1 MGGLIYQLKSVW
13 KDKFCIMSF
22 LLPVIV
28 ALALRLIG
36 GIDLS
41 SVTEFHFGVL
51 EGELSE
57 RTLSWLEGYGS
68 VTVYETQEK
77 LSAAVN
83 DPATNLIG
91 VEAGTAGIETMVFTI
106 KNSPYM
112 ISAGASAPA
121 PVPELFCFR
130 ICFCELSHDNETAG
144 AARRTGGKGHHLIT
158 GSHRD
163 IRFYHGPVLHS

>member
-1 MGGLIYQLKSVW
+1 MHFVKKRERRGDDGRTHYQLKSVW

-68 VTVYETQEK
+68 V
-77 LSAAVN
+77 N
-83 DPATNLIG
+83 CI
-91 VEAGTAGIETMVFTI
+91 
-106 KNSPYM
+106 
-112 ISAGASAPA
+112 
-121 PVPELFCFR
+121 
-130 ICFCELSHDNETAG
+130 
-144 AARRTGGKGHHLIT
+144 
-158 GSHRD
+158 
-163 IRFYHGPVLHS
+163 